1 MKLEKEH
8 IEKLGWKQQRIFEND
23 NIIEHMYII
32 DDLGHDTLDN
42 IQLQI
47 IWIKSYPENP
57 DGVYIYYNMW
67 NRSHKIDNTD
77 EYFEHC
83 KFYGVINDIEELKLL
98 MEWTGINNQLKYK

>member
-47 IWIKSYPENP
+47 IWLKMYPNRP
-57 DGVYIYYNMW
+57 DCVAIWYNMY
-67 NRSHKIDNTD
+67 NTSHKNEDD
-77 EYFEHC
+77 EYTELC
-83 KFYGVINDIEELKLL
+83 KFDGIINDTEELKLL
-98 MEWTGINNQLKYK
+98 MDWTGINNQLKYK